1 MLSQQDASVL
11 IRKALELPD
20 GFELT
25 PERKISSIPG
35 WDSIGWL
42 NVICAI
48 DRRTEPGGV
57 LDDVSIAVLAVLTKG
72 DLDGAHLER
81 RG

>member
-1 MLSQQDASVL
+1 MLSQEDASVL
-11 IRKALELPD
+11 IRKTLELPD

-25 PERKISSIPG
+25 PERKIASVPG

-48 DRRTEPGGV
+48 EEASQKQVPIEA
-57 LDDVSIAVLAVLTKG
+57 LDDVHTLA
-72 DLDGAHLER
+72 DLFSLVAKL
-81 RG
+81 

>member
-1 MLSQQDASVL
+1 MLSQEDTSVL

-20 GFELT
+20 GFELA
-25 PERKISSIPG
+25 PERKIATVPG

-48 DRRTEPGGV
+48 EEAAQKQVPIEA
-57 LDDVSIAVLAVLTKG
+57 LDDVHSLA
-72 DLDGAHLER
+72 DLFALVSKL
-81 RG
+81 

>member
-1 MLSQQDASVL
+1 MLSQEDASVL
-11 IRKALELPD
+11 IRKALELPE
-20 GFELT
+20 GFELA

-48 DRRTEPGGV
+48 EEASQKQVPIEA
-57 LDDVSIAVLAVLTKG
+57 LDDVHSLADLFAVVSSL
-72 DLDGAHLER
+72 
-81 RG
+81 